1 MYKQIILPYDFN
13 ALEPHIDALTME
25 THYTKHHAG
34 YTKNLNEAAA
44 QAGVEDK
51 EITQL
56 LSTLSS
62 VTDEALRKKIR
73 NNGGGYFNHNIY
85 FGTLSPKGGGQP
97 TGDLG
102 AEIEKTLG
110 GFNTFKEDI
119 STLAANQFGSGWAW
133 LSVAPGGKLILS
145 SSPNQ
150 DNPLSEGKDMMP
162 IFGIDV
168 WEHAY
173 YLKYKNLRAEY
184 IKAIFNVVDW
194 QAVQKNYEQALN
206 R

>member
-133 LSVAPGGKLILS
+133 LSVAPGGKLVLS